1 MNEKILS
8 HKELEDKI
16 MDVDGKVATI
26 HGVAAIAAGYISFLL
41 SSGAI
46 GGLGKNEALA
56 TIGGLII
63 LYLVGQ
69 LSERLFG
76 KKEVGGAKGWF
87 WSGIVPFF
95 FLWLMVWIIFMNI

>member
-1 MNEKILS
+1 
-8 HKELEDKI
+8 
-16 MDVDGKVATI
+16 MDVDGKVAAI
-26 HGVAAIAAGYISFLL
+26 HAGAGIIAGYISFIL

-46 GGLGKNEALA
+46 AAIGKNDAIA
-56 TIGGLII
+56 VIVALII

-76 KKEVGGAKGWF
+76 KEEVGGFSGWL

-95 FLWLMVWIIFMNI
+95 FIWIMVWIIFANLR